1 MARRFFAFTVVLSA
15 LIAGPAA
22 AQLSGAYTVDSTL
35 ATGGGNYASFTDA
48 VSALVAQGVSGPVTM
63 TVFNGTGPYLGF
75 GIGSAI
81 TGASS
86 TNTITFTAAPGNSPV
101 VSGPAGANLQT
112 IKLGTAATAG
122 SGPSHIRLVGLTVQG
137 APSGA
142 AILAAG
148 CDNLRISGCTALNC
162 GAGIYFVF
170 TVNSVVEDCDIS
182 GCAMTPGT
190 PGSLTY
196 VGGITCYSSANYN
209 LIQRNRVHDCP
220 SNGIFL
226 GAGGSNTAQV
236 WNNVVINNFVWN
248 CPGSGT
254 YGGGITLRRIT
265 NSTISNNSV
274 LMPVGST
281 FTGLHIQASTLAV
294 VPPVGPA
301 AEISN
306 NVVRHEGSGACVGF
320 DVTTAVV
327 PLVFDYN
334 HYDAAGTGPVG
345 KVATTNFA
353 TLAAWQACAAPNLA
367 GLEQNSIAGP
377 AGFLS
382 SSDLHIT
389 PASAAFNTG
398 STVTL
403 VTDDIDAQGRPIAG
417 IPDRGADE
425 TPASGLFASFT
436 ASPTSGPAA
445 LNVNF
450 TDGTFTSDPMGVQ
463 TWAWDFQN
471 DGINDAFT
479 ANPSFNYVVPG
490 PYSVKLTVTDLTNG
504 SSSFIRNNYITVG
517 PYVFDAQTVAGTGS
531 LSIFPIPNI
540 GVPNTTSGFMFVSL
554 TPPAMLGAG
563 PFFGL
568 IPDSLTWSIV
578 QTPASVGNLLHW
590 TSAPGIFPNVPLI
603 LPAGALVQLI
613 GLTADLVQIDLTPQQ
628 TIANISNL
636 DRITF

>member
-1 MARRFFAFTVVLSA
+1 MARRSLALTVALSV
-15 LIAGPAA
+15 LIAVPAA
-22 AQLSGAYTVDSTL
+22 AQLNGAYTIDSTSP
-35 ATGGGNYASFTDA
+35 TGGGNYASFTDA
-48 VSALVAQGVSGPVTM
+48 VAALVAQGVSAPVTM
-63 TVFNGTGPYLGF
+63 TVYNGTGPYLGF
-75 GIGSAI
+75 GIASAI
-81 TGASS
+81 TGASA
-86 TNTITFTAAPGNSPV
+86 TNTITFIAAPGNTPV
-101 VSGPAGANLQT
+101 VSGPAGANVQT
-112 IKLGTAATAG
+112 IKLGTAATAAT
-122 SGPSHIRLVGLTVQG
+122 GPSHIRLVGLTVQG

-148 CDNLRISGCTALNC
+148 CDNIRISGCTALNC
-162 GAGIYFVF
+162 GTGIYFVF

-190 PGSLTY
+190 PGAATY

-220 SNGIFL
+220 ANGIFL

-236 WNNVVINNFVWN
+236 WNDVVINNFVWN
-248 CPGSGT
+248 CPGNGT
-254 YGGGITLRRIT
+254 YGGGIALRRIT

-274 LMPVGST
+274 VMPVGST
-281 FTGLHIQASTLAV
+281 FNGLQIQASTLV
-294 VPPVGPA
+294 VTPPVGAA

-306 NVVRHEGSGACVGF
+306 NIVRHEGTGACVGF
-320 DVTTAVV
+320 DVTNAVV

-334 HYDAAGTGPVG
+334 HYDAAGGGPVG

-353 TLAAWQACAAPNLA
+353 TLAAWQACTAPSLA
-367 GLEQNSIAGP
+367 GMELNSIAGP

-436 ASPTSGPAA
+436 ATPTSGPAA

-471 DGINDAFT
+471 DGINDAFV

-490 PYSVKLTVTDLTNG
+490 TYSVKLTVTDLTNG
-504 SSSFIRNNYITVG
+504 SSSYTRNNYITVG
-517 PYVFDAQTVAGTGS
+517 QYVFDAQTVAGTGS

-540 GVPNTTSGFMFVSL
+540 GVPTATSGYMLVSF
-554 TPPAMLGAG
+554 TPPVTLGTG
-563 PFFGL
+563 PLCGL
-568 IPDSLTWSIV
+568 IPDAFTWSIL
-578 QTPASVGNLLHW
+578 QTPESVGNLLHW
-590 TSAPGIFPNVPLI
+590 TVAPGIFPNVPLI
-603 LPAGALVQLI
+603 LPGGTLVQLI
-613 GLTADLVQIDLTPQQ
+613 GLTADFVQIDLTAQL

-636 DRITF
+636 DRLTF

>member
-1 MARRFFAFTVVLSA
+1 MW
-15 LIAGPAA
+15 
-22 AQLSGAYTVDSTL
+22 
-35 ATGGGNYASFTDA
+35 
-48 VSALVAQGVSGPVTM
+48 
-63 TVFNGTGPYLGF
+63 
-75 GIGSAI
+75 
-81 TGASS
+81 
-86 TNTITFTAAPGNSPV
+86 
-101 VSGPAGANLQT
+101 
-112 IKLGTAATAG
+112 AG
-122 SGPSHIRLVGLTVQG
+122 SH
-137 APSGA
+137 
-142 AILAAG
+142 
-148 CDNLRISGCTALNC
+148 
-162 GAGIYFVF
+162 
-170 TVNSVVEDCDIS
+170 
-182 GCAMTPGT
+182 
-190 PGSLTY
+190 
-196 VGGITCYSSANYN
+196 CYSSANFN

-220 SNGIFL
+220 ANGIFM
-226 GAGGSNTAQV
+226 GAGGSATAQV

-248 CPGSGT
+248 CPGSST
-254 YGGGITLRRIT
+254 YPGGIALRRVT
-265 NSTISNNSV
+265 NSTVSNNSV
-274 LMPVGST
+274 VMPVGSANA
-281 FTGLHIQASTLAV
+281 GLFITAAVLAV
-294 VPPVGPA
+294 VPPVAGA

-306 NVVRHEGSGACVGF
+306 NVIRHEGSGACVAF

-345 KVATTNFA
+345 KVAATNFA

-367 GLEQNSIAGP
+367 GLELNSIAGP

-382 SSDLHIT
+382 STDLHIT

-398 STVTL
+398 STVAL
-403 VTDDIDAQGRPIAG
+403 VTDDIDAQPRPIAG
-417 IPDRGADE
+417 VPDRGADE
-425 TPASGLFASFT
+425 VPAAGLYASFT

-450 TDGTFTSDPMGVQ
+450 TDQSFTSDPMGVQ

-479 ANPSFNYVVPG
+479 ATPSFNYVVPG
-490 PYSVKLTVTDLTNG
+490 TYSVKLTVTDLTNP
-504 SSSFIRNNYITVG
+504 SSSFTRNNYITVG

-540 GVPNTTSGFMFVSL
+540 GVPTTTSGFMFVSL
-554 TPPAMLGAG
+554 TPPPTLGAG

-568 IPDSLTWSIV
+568 IPDALTWSIV
-578 QTPASVGNLLHW
+578 QTPAAVGNLLHW

>member
-1 MARRFFAFTVVLSA
+1 MARRFLALTVVLSA
-15 LIAGPAA
+15 LIAVPAA
-22 AQLSGAYTVDSTL
+22 AQLNGAYTVDSTL
-35 ATGGGNYASFTDA
+35 PTGSGNYASFTDA
-48 VSALVAQGVSGPVTM
+48 VADLVAQGVSAPVTM
-63 TVFNGTGPYLGF
+63 TVYNGAGPYLGF
-75 GIGSAI
+75 GIPTAI
-81 TGASS
+81 TGASA
-86 TNTITFTAAPGNSPV
+86 TNTITFIAAPGNSPV
-101 VSGPAGANLQT
+101 VNGPAVGNVQA
-112 IKLGTAATAG
+112 IKLGTTASSG

-162 GAGIYFVF
+162 GTGIYFVF

-190 PGSLTY
+190 PGSGTY
-196 VGGITCYSSANYN
+196 VGGITTYSSANYN

-220 SNGIFL
+220 ANGIFM
-226 GAGGSNTAQV
+226 GAGGSATAQV

-248 CPGSGT
+248 CPGSST
-254 YGGGITLRRIT
+254 YPGGIALRRIT
-265 NSTISNNSV
+265 NSTVSNNSV
-274 LMPVGST
+274 VMPVGSANA
-281 FTGLHIQASTLAV
+281 GLYITAATLVV

-306 NVVRHEGSGACVGF
+306 NVIRHEGTGACVAF

-345 KVATTNFA
+345 KVGATTFA
-353 TLAAWQACAAPNLA
+353 TLAAWQACAAPSLA
-367 GLEQNSIAGP
+367 GKELNSIAGP

-382 SSDLHIT
+382 STDLHIT

-398 STVTL
+398 STVAL
-403 VTDDIDAQGRPIAG
+403 VTDDIDAQARPIAG

-490 PYSVKLTVTDLTNG
+490 TYSVKLTVTDLTNG
-504 SSSFIRNNYITVG
+504 SSSFTRNNYITVG
-517 PYVFDAQTVAGTGS
+517 PYIFDAQTVAGTGS

-540 GVPNTTSGFMFVSL
+540 GVPNTTSGYMFISF
-554 TPPAMLGAG
+554 TPAATLGTG

-568 IPDSLTWSIV
+568 IPDALTWSII

-590 TSAPGIFPNVPLI
+590 ISAPGIFPNAPLI
-603 LPAGALVQLI
+603 LPAGSLLQFI
-613 GLTADLVQIDLTPQQ
+613 GVTADFVQIDLTPQQ
-628 TIANISNL
+628 AIANISNL

>member
-1 MARRFFAFTVVLSA
+1 MARRFLALTAVISA
-15 LIAGPAA
+15 LIAVPAA
-22 AQLSGAYTVDSTL
+22 AQLSGAYTVDNTL
-35 ATGGGNYASFTDA
+35 PTGSGNYNSFTDA
-48 VSALVAQGVSGPVTM
+48 VTALVAQGVSAPVTM
-63 TVFNGTGPYLGF
+63 NVFNGAGPYVGF
-75 GIGSAI
+75 GIPTAI

-86 TNTITFTAAPGNSPV
+86 TNTITFIAAPGNSPV
-101 VSGPAGANLQT
+101 VSGPAGANVQT

-122 SGPSHIRLVGLTVQG
+122 SGPNHIRLVGLTVQG

-148 CDNLRISGCTALNC
+148 CDNIRISGCTVLNC
-162 GAGIYFVF
+162 GTGIYFVF
-170 TVNSVVEDCDIS
+170 TVNSVIEDCDIS
-182 GCAMTPGT
+182 GCGMTPGT
-190 PGSLTY
+190 PGAATY
-196 VGGITCYSSANYN
+196 VGGITTYSSANFN

-220 SNGIFL
+220 ANGIFM

-248 CPGSGT
+248 CPGAST
-254 YGGGITLRRIT
+254 YPGGIALRRIT
-265 NSTISNNSV
+265 NSTVSNNSV
-274 LMPVGST
+274 VMPAGSNSN
-281 FTGLHIQASTLAV
+281 GLHITASTLAV
-294 VPPVGPA
+294 TPPVGPA

-306 NVVRHEGSGACVGF
+306 NIIRHEGTGACVGF

-345 KVATTNFA
+345 RVGTTNFV
-353 TLAAWQACAAPNLA
+353 TLAAWQACTAPNLA
-367 GLEQNSIAGP
+367 GKEVNSIAGP

-382 SSDLHIT
+382 STDLHIT
-389 PASAAFNTG
+389 PASAAFNSG
-398 STVTL
+398 STVAL
-403 VTDDIDAQGRPIAG
+403 VADDIDTQPRPIAG

-425 TPASGLFASFT
+425 TPASGLYASFT

-445 LNVNF
+445 LTVNF
-450 TDGTFTSDPMGVQ
+450 TDQSFTSDPMGVQ
-463 TWAWDFQN
+463 SWAWDFQN

-490 PYSVKLTVTDLTNG
+490 TYSVKLTVTDLTNP
-504 SSSFIRNNYITVG
+504 SSSLTRNNYITVS
-517 PYVFDAQTVAGTGS
+517 PYIFDAQTVAGTGS

-540 GVPNTTSGFMFVSL
+540 GVPNTTSGFMFVSF
-554 TPPAMLGAG
+554 TPPATLGTG

-568 IPDSLTWSIV
+568 IPDSLTWSIA
-578 QTPASVGNLLHW
+578 QTPASVGNVLHW

-603 LPAGALVQLI
+603 LPAGWLVQLI
-613 GLTADLVQIDLTPQQ
+613 GLTADFVQIDLTPQQ